1 MKFLQLLWTWSY
13 QFGLI
18 LLVLQLPF
26 SIMFG
31 SYKRVVSV
39 RILRKFPRTIFG
51 SDFIYL
57 LVICVIQQPKLLA
70 ILCMLFLDWLQTE
83 NMDANREQ
91 YRNAFHDSIWNAFHD
106 SNSTS
111 MSINKFTVSTAATLL
126 HILET
131 YYIMQILDSL
141 SSTIPHTS
149 VPQDDTSFKGEI
161 KVLETDYIVK
171 YNTTYNRLWKQ
182 TTLCKFWRFSSWVGW
197 GLVSSLASASLQLS
211 SSLFFL
217 VSCWEYL
224 CLLPSDCALAKDL
237 FLPPSED

>member
-1 MKFLQLLWTWSY
+1 MTQSGMLSMTPTPPAWA
-13 QFGLI
+13 
-18 LLVLQLPF
+18 
-26 SIMFG
+26 SISEVPTGVPG
-31 SYKRVVSV
+31 SRPNS
-39 RILRKFPRTIFG
+39 
-51 SDFIYL
+51 
-57 LVICVIQQPKLLA
+57 
-70 ILCMLFLDWLQTE
+70 
-83 NMDANREQ
+83 
-91 YRNAFHDSIWNAFHD
+91 WNL
-106 SNSTS
+106 
-111 MSINKFTVSTAATLL
+111 KFTTAATLL

-131 YYIMQILDSL
+131 DYIMQILDSL

-224 CLLPSDCALAKDL
+224 CLLPLDCALAEDL